1 MFSPRIFALLLAT
14 TSMTAI
20 AAPIA
25 GGSQG
30 VSDIH
35 QMVRQAVAEEDLE
48 PGAWNAVVITSSAE
62 KRAEDLDPGAW
73 NAVVITS
80 SAEKRAEEDLEPGA
94 WNAVVITSSAE

>member
-25 GGSQG
+25 GGSQ
-30 VSDIH
+30 
-35 QMVRQAVAEEDLE
+35 VRQAVAEEELE

>member
-25 GGSQG
+25 GGSQ
-30 VSDIH
+30 
-35 QMVRQAVAEEDLE
+35 VRQAVAEEDLE